1 MSQVLLEFYDK
12 DDLNLLL
19 SFAKRLNVNIISV
32 KSDKK
37 ENTRE
42 SLILEMSK
50 DALFQADIS
59 EITDDFKHIDKEQL

>member
-19 SFAKRLNVNIISV
+19 SFAKRLNVNIISI

-37 ENTRE
+37 EGTRE
-42 SLILEMSK
+42 SYLLEMSK
-50 DALFQADIS
+50 DKLFQADIS
-59 EITDDFKHIDKEQL
+59 EITDDFKHIDKEQ

>member
-50 DALFQADIS
+50 DPLFQADIL
-59 EITDDFKHIDKEQL
+59 EITNDFKHIDKEQL